1 MSQKER
7 DRLVFI
13 QAVAEGRM
21 NQREA
26 AGVLRLSVRQVRR
39 VVRRYEGE
47 GDEGL
52 VHRLRGRSS
61 NRKISQEV
69 QERVLRLLG
78 QAYLGF
84 GPTLAAE
91 KLEEREGIKVSR
103 ETVRLWQVREGQR
116 QPRRRKVRS
125 HFWRSRRPCWGELL
139 QMDTSIHGW
148 FEGRGEAGVLISMID
163 DATSGVFM
171 RFFEADTT
179 KSNMEMLK
187 RYIGCFGRPLAL
199 YADKASHF
207 KTTRQPGLEEEL
219 EGREAQTQIGRAL
232 AELGI
237 EYIPAHSP
245 QAKGRVE
252 RSFGTCQDRL
262 VKELRLRDISTI
274 AQANELLESY
284 FIPLWNRRFT
294 CPPASAVNAHRP
306 AKGFDL
312 AAILSLQTWRSVAN
326 DYTLRHHGQ
335 RYQIQPTQIRPGLRR
350 AKVIVEER
358 LDGRLKVRWQG
369 RYLKYQQI
377 TAPTQEG
384 RADALGAETEGE
396 LRPPFVSAP
405 KPRWKPAPN
414 HLWRRPLNR
423 TFLSCTKPDTSTLR

>member
-1 MSQKER
+1 
-7 DRLVFI
+7 
-13 QAVAEGRM
+13 
-21 NQREA
+21 
-26 AGVLRLSVRQVRR
+26 
-39 VVRRYEGE
+39 
-47 GDEGL
+47 
-52 VHRLRGRSS
+52 
-61 NRKISQEV
+61 
-69 QERVLRLLG
+69 
-78 QAYLGF
+78 
-84 GPTLAAE
+84 
-91 KLEEREGIKVSR
+91 
-103 ETVRLWQVREGQR
+103 
-116 QPRRRKVRS
+116 
-125 HFWRSRRPCWGELL
+125 
-139 QMDTSIHGW
+139 
-148 FEGRGEAGVLISMID
+148 
-163 DATSGVFM
+163 
-171 RFFEADTT
+171 
-179 KSNMEMLK
+179 
-187 RYIGCFGRPLAL
+187 
-199 YADKASHF
+199 
-207 KTTRQPGLEEEL
+207 
-219 EGREAQTQIGRAL
+219 L

-414 HLWRRPLNR
+414 HPWRRPLNR
-423 TFLSCTKPDTSTLR
+423 TFLSCPKPDTSTLR